1 MKRKQLA
8 TMLLGLSLT
17 ACSTIPDTALNT
29 DLNQSACCDSVAGL
43 AIQPLTLD
51 TQQYVT
57 LDGNSETLPL
67 TSGRTPVKAY
77 ALPQVTSPFLLTV
90 RAPIK
95 DSEVIAPAVAI
106 YDNNWNLIEQY
117 TTDDFHY
124 FTTDLSGVERIEGK
138 FILSTQLN
146 QQAYM
151 VIQNDPTQIG
161 NQLTRIHPEQE
172 FSESQ
177 NIIGSKRLPLVATL
191 SPVGIIEITTQEHF
205 GNPVVDMLANLTAQK
220 ASTTTALSVTNV
232 KQGIKP
238 TSFVQP
244 QTTHADTQNWHYFKQ
259 HIDQAMSDGKL
270 KQAVDWANLAEKAG
284 HSQAKDY
291 LLDTLA
297 Q

>member
-8 TMLLGLSLT
+8 TILLGLSLT
-17 ACSTIPDTALNT
+17 ACSSIPDTALNT
-29 DLNQSACCDSVAGL
+29 DLSQSVCCDSVAEL
-43 AIQPLTLD
+43 AIQPLALD
-51 TQQYVT
+51 SQQYVT

-67 TSGRTPVKAY
+67 TSARTPVQAY
-77 ALPQVTSPFLLTV
+77 ALSQVASPFLLTV

-106 YDNNWNLIEQY
+106 YDRNWNLVEQY

-124 FTTDLSGVERIEGK
+124 FTSDLSGVERIEGK

-151 VIQNDPTQIG
+151 VVQNDPTQIG

-172 FSESQ
+172 FAESQ
-177 NIIGSKRLPLVATL
+177 HIIGSKRLPLVATL
-191 SPVGIIEITTQEHF
+191 SPVGIVEITTQEHF

-220 ASTTTALSVTNV
+220 ASTTAALSVTNV
-232 KQGIKP
+232 EQDIQP
-238 TSFVQP
+238 ASSVQL
-244 QTTHADTQNWHYFKQ
+244 QASHADTQNWHYFKQ
-259 HIDQAMSDGKL
+259 HIDQAMNDGKL
-270 KQAVDWANLAEKAG
+270 KQAVDWANLAEEAG

-291 LLDTLA
+291 LLDTLT